1 LGKNSLILIKT
12 ILLSLLLVIPNTM
25 VSGQNIH
32 EEPTEIQLSK
42 GTLKGTLA
50 VPDTRKPC
58 PVVLMIAGSGPTDRN
73 GNNPYGISANYLKI
87 LSDALA
93 KHGIASL
100 RYDKRAI
107 GESVFRI
114 KEKDLLFDDY
124 VDDANLWVTKLRQ
137 DKRFSALIVAGH
149 SEGAL
154 IGILVAE
161 KQAIDGLISLAG
173 PGEPL
178 QKILLRQISER
189 QPQIYAKSAEIVA
202 SLEKGNII
210 EVTDPSLQPL
220 FRTSVQ
226 PFLQSAFRYNPSVE
240 ISKLKIP
247 ILLIQGTQDLQINLV
262 DADSLK
268 TANKKAK
275 LIIIKDMNHILKD
288 SSSDI
293 KANIATYSNP
303 NRPLAKALV
312 PTITSFLKQIGM

>member
-1 LGKNSLILIKT
+1 LGKNSLILVKT
-12 ILLSLLLVIPNTM
+12 ILLSLLLLIPNTM
-25 VSGQNIH
+25 VSGQNVH
-32 EEPTEIQLSK
+32 EEPMEIQLPK
-42 GTLKGTLA
+42 GSLKGTLT

-58 PVVLMIAGSGPTDRN
+58 PVVLVIAGSGPTDRN
-73 GNNPYGISANYLKI
+73 GNNPYGVSANYLKM

-93 KHGIASL
+93 KQGIASL
-100 RYDKRAI
+100 RYDKRAV
-107 GESVFRI
+107 GESVFTI
-114 KEKDLLFDDY
+114 KEKNLLFDDY

-189 QPQIYAKSAEIVA
+189 QPQIYAKSVEIVA

-226 PFLQSAFRYNPSVE
+226 PFLQSAFCYNPSVE

-268 TANKKAK
+268 TANKNAK
-275 LIIIKDMNHILKD
+275 LVIIKDMNHILKN
-288 SSSDI
+288 SSSDV

-303 NRPLAKALV
+303 YMPLAKALV
-312 PTITSFLKQIGM
+312 PVITSFLKQIGM

>member
-1 LGKNSLILIKT
+1 
-12 ILLSLLLVIPNTM
+12 M
-25 VSGQNIH
+25 
-32 EEPTEIQLSK
+32 
-42 GTLKGTLA
+42 
-50 VPDTRKPC
+50 
-58 PVVLMIAGSGPTDRN
+58 
-73 GNNPYGISANYLKI
+73 
-87 LSDALA
+87 
-93 KHGIASL
+93 